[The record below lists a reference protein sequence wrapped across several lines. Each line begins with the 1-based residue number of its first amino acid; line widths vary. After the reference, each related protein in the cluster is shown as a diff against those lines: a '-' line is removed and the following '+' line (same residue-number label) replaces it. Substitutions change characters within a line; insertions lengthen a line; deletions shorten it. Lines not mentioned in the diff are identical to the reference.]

1 MNTVDH
7 RSLGLLGLAT
17 ICAYGCWYYA
27 FGVLLDPIRLDTGW
41 SESSL
46 ASSFAA
52 GSVLVGLS
60 SFAGGRLLDLAGHRV
75 VLGLGGLIGSSGLL
89 LASFAET
96 YVVFFV
102 GAATGFGALGAFGFY
117 HISMTTAVRL
127 NPGNPKRAI
136 AELTLWGA
144 LASAVYLPLAGW
156 LVEIM
161 SWRDTVRVLSL
172 TSGAVMIVAAV
183 VLPSAEAP
191 APEDGV
197 DTPARPPLGEVLR
210 ATIAPSGPRSFTVAI
225 AFGGVAMS
233 TMLVYQVPVMTSIG
247 LPAATAATMAGL
259 RGICQIGGRLP
270 LSPVVARLGSDRALV
285 LAFCAIAT
293 GGALLAIS
301 DNVAIAATFA
311 VVAGLGVGAFSPLQ
325 GMKSEEL
332 FDRSVLGATMGF
344 YSSVLQLAGSVGPVV
359 ASVTSEA
366 AGNRRWVCLIIS
378 VAALLAAAATWHSDA
393 DRRAGE
399 PRLAG

>member
-1 MNTVDH
+1 MNAVDH
-7 RSLGLLGLAT
+7 RSLGVLGLAT

-46 ASSFAA
+46 ATSFAA

-60 SFAGGRLLDLAGHRV
+60 SFAGGRLLDVAGPRG
-75 VLGLGGLIGSSGLL
+75 VLGLGGLLGSSGLL

-96 YVVFFV
+96 YAVFFV
-102 GAATGFGALGAFGFY
+102 GSATGFGALGAFGFY

-144 LASAVYLPLAGW
+144 LASAIYLPLAGW
-156 LVEIM
+156 LVEVM

-172 TSGAVMIVAAV
+172 ASGAVMIVAAV
-183 VLPSAEAP
+183 ILPSAEAGP
-191 APEDGV
+191 
-197 DTPARPPLGEVLR
+197 DTPQKPPLIEVLR

-259 RGICQIGGRLP
+259 RGICQVGGRLP
-270 LSPVVARLGSDRALV
+270 LSPVVARLGSDRALM

-359 ASVTSEA
+359 ASVASEA
-366 AGNRRWVCLIIS
+366 AGDRRWVCLIIS
-378 VAALLAAAATWHSDA
+378 VAALLAAAATWHSDRS
-393 DRRAGE
+393 RRTTALQ
-399 PRLAG
+399 PAC